1 MIIEAVLDFVFN
13 IVEGL
18 LGMLPDVQWNIEGT
32 AFTVFLDYVEMVCYL
47 LPMGTILQI
56 VSIVVGLIT
65 FKIVIS
71 LIKTIWDLLPLA

>member
-1 MIIEAVLDFVFN
+1 MIIEAVLDFVFKV
-13 IVEGL
+13 VEGL
-18 LGMLPDVQWNIEGT
+18 LGMLPDVQWNIEDT

>member
-1 MIIEAVLDFVFN
+1 MIVEAVLELVFKA
-13 IVEGL
+13 VEGL
-18 LGMLPDVQWNIEGT
+18 LGMLPDVQWNLEGS

-65 FKIVIS
+65 FKIVIA